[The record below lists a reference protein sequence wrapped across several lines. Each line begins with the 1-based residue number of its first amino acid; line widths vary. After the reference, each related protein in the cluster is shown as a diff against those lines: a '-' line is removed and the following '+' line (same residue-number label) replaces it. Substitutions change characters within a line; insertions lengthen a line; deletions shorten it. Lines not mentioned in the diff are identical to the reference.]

1 MSYNDLDVFKD
12 EIMNLKKSDLVKL
25 NKNLV
30 EKIKI
35 MNENYEQY
43 FDKYKNLV
51 LNLKKQLK

>member
-35 MNENYEQY
+35 MNENYE
-43 FDKYKNLV
+43 
-51 LNLKKQLK
+51 